1 MTEFTEE
8 NLRIYENTYLRTAK
22 TLDFIVKFLNVNIRL
37 HEANDAIEKGDIFLF
52 NHFSRFETFVPQY
65 LFANK
70 AKIFCHTMLQCVIIF
85 YLLLE
90 N

>member
-37 HEANDAIEKGDIFLF
+37 HEANDTIEKGDIFSLTISLVLKHLF
-52 NHFSRFETFVPQY
+52 LS
-65 LFANK
+65 
-70 AKIFCHTMLQCVIIF
+70 I
-85 YLLLE
+85 YLLIKQKFSAVP
-90 N
+90 